1 MRQVE
6 LSLLRDATDTTVSDT
21 VFLRILLEG
30 KVSLYQLTDNK
41 KVHFY
46 IREEGKDYQELLYK
60 VYLENNLL
68 SKVGIYREQLNKLIP
83 ISKRPDQ
90 ESSFL
95 SRIRY
100 AEKDLIPAM
109 EKINELLETRIAY
122 KVEKSREPG
131 LCILKL
137 AFQERSLLFRTLII
151 PRVFNR

>member
-1 MRQVE
+1 MKAAITKDMRPVE
-6 LSLLRDATDTTVSDT
+6 RSQLRDATDTTVSDT

-68 SKVGIYREQLNKLIP
+68 SKVGIYSEQLNKLIP
-83 ISKRPDQ
+83 ISKPPDQ

-100 AEKDLIPAM
+100 AENGLIPAI
-109 EKINELLETRIAY
+109 KKSTNCWRPELLI
-122 KVEKSREPG
+122 KSKNPG
-131 LCILKL
+131 S
-137 AFQERSLLFRTLII
+137 RGY
-151 PRVFNR
+151 VF